1 MANGGLEYLPA
12 FAISLAIGL
21 LIGLERERTP
31 TAKAGLRTFTL
42 VALFG
47 TLAALLS
54 EQTGAAWVLAGG
66 LLVVGGMMVAA
77 YARVPDAGGDP
88 GTTTVAAIVLCYGLG
103 AMVWYGYHQLAVMLA
118 IVTTVLLYFKTELHG
133 ITKSLTRRDL
143 ISFLQFAVLSL
154 VILPLL
160 PNQNY
165 GPYQALNP
173 YQIWWMVV
181 LISGVSLAG
190 YAALRIAGQ
199 RHGAP
204 LMGLFGGLVSSTATT
219 LVFSRHARGNGE
231 LVPIAAVVILLAN
244 LMVLVRLGVIAAVVS
259 PRLLPALL
267 PVLGGG
273 LLAGLAGTAL
283 FWRGLRSDAVL
294 PALELNN
301 PTEIRTALG
310 FGLLYAAVLF
320 AAAWLANYAGNHGL
334 YAVALAS
341 GLADVDPITLSSLRL
356 FELGRLAESQVVT
369 AITLAFVANLAFK
382 FGLMLFIGGAAL
394 SRKIAVGMLS
404 IAVGVGAGWA
414 AFHI

>member
-54 EQTGAAWVLAGG
+54 EQTGAAWVLTGG

-118 IVTTVLLYFKTELHG
+118 IVITVLLYFKTELHD

-143 ISFLQFAVLSL
+143 ISFLQFALLSL

-219 LVFSRHARGNGE
+219 LVFSRHARNNGE

-273 LLAGLAGTAL
+273 LLAGLAGT
-283 FWRGLRSDAVL
+283 GPVL
-294 PALELNN
+294 ARPAQRCRVARPGTQQPHRDTHRAGFRPAL
-301 PTEIRTALG
+301 RG
-310 FGLLYAAVLF
+310 GAVRRR
-320 AAAWLANYAGNHGL
+320 LA
-334 YAVALAS
+334 
-341 GLADVDPITLSSLRL
+341 
-356 FELGRLAESQVVT
+356 GRLRGQPRPV
-369 AITLAFVANLAFK
+369 
-382 FGLMLFIGGAAL
+382 
-394 SRKIAVGMLS
+394 RR
-404 IAVGVGAGWA
+404 GAGVRPRRRGSNHPLQPA
-414 AFHI
+414 PV

>member
-1 MANGGLEYLPA
+1 MTNGGLEHLPA
-12 FAISLAIGL
+12 FAISLAIGM

-31 TAKAGLRTFTL
+31 SAKAGLRTFTL

-54 EQTGAAWVLAGG
+54 EQTNTAWVLAGG

-77 YARVPDAGGDP
+77 YARAPDLGDDP

-118 IVTTVLLYFKTELHG
+118 IVSTVLLYFKTELHG
-133 ITKSLTRRDL
+133 ITRSLTRRDL

-160 PNQNY
+160 PNQDY
-165 GPYQALNP
+165 GPYRALNP

-181 LISGVSLAG
+181 LISSVSLAG

-204 LMGLFGGLVSSTATT
+204 LMGLLGGLVSSTATT
-219 LVFSRHARGNGE
+219 LVFARHARGN
-231 LVPIAAVVILLAN
+231 AALIPVAVVVILLAN
-244 LMVLVRLGVIAAVVS
+244 LMVLIRLGVIAAVVS

-273 LLAGLAGTAL
+273 LIVGLLGTAL
-283 FWRGLRSDAVL
+283 LWRGLRSDGEL
-294 PALELNN
+294 PDLELNN

-320 AAAWLANYAGNHGL
+320 AAAWLSDYAGSQGL

-341 GLADVDPITLSSLRL
+341 GLTDVDPITLSSLRL
-356 FELGRLAESQVVT
+356 FGLGKLAQSQVVT
-369 AITLAFVANLAFK
+369 AVTLAFIANMAFK
-382 FGLMLFIGGAAL
+382 SGLILFIGGKLLA
-394 SRKIAVGMLS
+394 RKTAVGMLA
-404 IAVGVGAGWA
+404 IVLGVGLAWV
-414 AFHI
+414 AFYA